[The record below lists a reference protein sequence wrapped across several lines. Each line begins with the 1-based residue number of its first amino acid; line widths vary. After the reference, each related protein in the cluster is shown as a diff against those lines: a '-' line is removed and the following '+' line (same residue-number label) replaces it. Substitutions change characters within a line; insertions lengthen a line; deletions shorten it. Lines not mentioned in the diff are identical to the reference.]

1 MCVYVSDSWFT
12 LCCGFHPCYRA
23 RVCRVV
29 YRYTFT
35 DTSFLYIVQNE
46 PIFIR
51 LHCHNGKWE
60 GGVPS
65 TVHGITVTGQCCG
78 HHGGDRGWLYW
89 LAAPARRLHH
99 GFSWQARRLAWS
111 GALADRFPAMHR
123 HCTRDGHW
131 PDRPSCIR
139 EIMLGEALSRS
150 YGSASGQDTF
160 EDLMRSPL
168 GTHGFHKNRVVNF
181 IITSSSS

>member
-23 RVCRVV
+23 RVCRVTRTKYYVV
-29 YRYTFT
+29 YRYTHT

-60 GGVPS
+60 GDVLS

-78 HHGGDRGWLYW
+78 HHGGDRGW

-111 GALADRFPAMHR
+111 GALADRFPAMRR
-123 HCTRDGHW
+123 HCRRDGHW
-131 PDRPSCIR
+131 PASQAARPS
-139 EIMLGEALSRS
+139 GRS
-150 YGSASGQDTF
+150 CKARRSAAPTVQTSGQDTF
-160 EDLMRSPL
+160 EDLRSPL
-168 GTHGFHKNRVVNF
+168 EHTDF
-181 IITSSSS
+181 IRIV